1 MDGISDSIDM
11 NLGKL
16 QEMVIDGEAC
26 HVAVHRAANSWTGFG
41 DWTTTN
47 NKGLSIQVVKKDVEL
62 TYPTI
67 TSDIHLNV
75 EQFSLKTDCKLA
87 ARLIYNQIFK
97 KGPHEIG

>member
-1 MDGISDSIDM
+1 MRWLDDIADAIDM
-11 NLGKL
+11 KLGKL

-26 HVAVHRAANSWTGFG
+26 HVAVHKVANSWTGFG

-47 NKGLSIQVVKKDVEL
+47 NKGLSIQMVKKDVEL

-75 EQFSLKTDCKLA
+75 E
-87 ARLIYNQIFK
+87 
-97 KGPHEIG
+97 